1 MTALDGPTCS
11 DKGWTGPIGK
21 LLGKVNTMTRL
32 QEFQPIKEV
41 EPMVQLSDDVVKS
54 LSTDSQLAYRLTK
67 AMVEGKMDVDLVNRL
82 VGNLSHARW
91 LTRAEA
97 ILLLQMSEHD
107 LDEEQCEKLSLLSKW
122 IVQVYFHQFF
132 NIKALPGIVNGPYH
146 LLSLL
151 RL

>member
-1 MTALDGPTCS
+1 
-11 DKGWTGPIGK
+11 
-21 LLGKVNTMTRL
+21 
-32 QEFQPIKEV
+32 
-41 EPMVQLSDDVVKS
+41 
-54 LSTDSQLAYRLTK
+54 
-67 AMVEGKMDVDLVNRL
+67 MDVDLVNRL

-91 LTRAEA
+91 LTTAEA

-146 LLSLL
+146 LLTLL
-151 RL
+151 RLYR